1 MIDRLRIAWEKQG
14 LALGVHCPMTDLMF
28 YEMAGRMGYDF
39 VWIEGEHTDLTGP
52 MIFNGILAT
61 QAGGAAAFV
70 RVPSHDPAL
79 VKPILDGGADGII
92 FPMVN
97 TAEQAKQV
105 AQACRYYP
113 LGNRSFGP
121 GRGMNYGMIPL
132 NQYLEHAEKNVCC
145 FIQIETKEA
154 VENLDEILQVDGITA
169 CICGAMDLSLSVGKL
184 GQMDDPEVQDLMM
197 TMINKCK
204 AAQKPF
210 GVSSAADQ
218 KLLDLF
224 VSHGASLICMGS
236 PDVYFMQG
244 AQNALCK
251 YRSVKNNI

>member
-1 MIDRLRIAWEKQG
+1 MIDRIQTAWKQNA

-28 YEMAGRMGYDF
+28 YELAGRMGYDF

-61 QAGGAAAFV
+61 QASGAAAFV

-79 VKPILDGGADGII
+79 VKPILDSGADGII

-97 TAEQAKQV
+97 TAEQARGV
-105 AQACRYYP
+105 VDTCRYYP
-113 LGNRSFGP
+113 HGHRSFGP
-121 GRGMNYGMIPL
+121 GRGMNYGMMSL
-132 NQYLEHAEKNVCC
+132 NQYLERADKDICC
-145 FIQIETKEA
+145 LIQIETKQA
-154 VENLDEILQVDGITA
+154 VENLDEILNVDGVTA

-184 GQMDDPEVQDLMM
+184 GQMDDPEVRGLMM
-197 TMINKCK
+197 TIMKKCK
-204 AAQKPF
+204 AAGKPF

-218 KLLDLF
+218 ALLDLF
-224 VSHGASLICMGS
+224 VQNGASIICIGS

-244 AQNALCK
+244 ARNALEK
-251 YRSVKNNI
+251 YRFAIPTK

>member
-1 MIDRLRIAWEKQG
+1 MIDRVRTAWNDQQ

-28 YEMAGRMGYDF
+28 YEMSGRMGYDF

-52 MIFNGILAT
+52 MIFNDILAT

-79 VKPILDGGADGII
+79 VKPILDAGADGVI

-97 TAEQAKQV
+97 SAAQAKQV
-105 AQACRYYP
+105 AEACRYYP
-113 LGNRSFGP
+113 MGSRSFGP
-121 GRGMNYGMIPL
+121 GRGMNYGMMPL
-132 NQYLEHAEKNVCC
+132 PDYLDYASKNIFCL
-145 FIQIETKEA
+145 IQIETKEA

-184 GQMDDPEVQDLMM
+184 GQMDDPEVYGLMM
-197 TMINKCK
+197 TMIDKCK
-204 AAQKPF
+204 AAHKPF

-218 KLLDLF
+218 RLLDLF
-224 VSHGASLICMGS
+224 VRHGASLICMGS
-236 PDVYFMQG
+236 PDIYFMQG
-244 AQNALCK
+244 AQKALQK
-251 YRSVKNNI
+251 YRSVNEII